1 MRRSAGI
8 GLTAVLLSLIWP
20 GQILSEFLLRLKVC
34 PHGLSGVKN
43 PLSDLTLLIQ
53 GQQRCG
59 ALVTLLKQH
68 CPFFLVVAAPQMIV
82 AVGPLGLQ
90 LLDVL
95 GDGI

>member
-20 GQILSEFLLRLKVC
+20 GQIPLEFLLRLKVC

-53 GQQRCG
+53 G
-59 ALVTLLKQH
+59 K
-68 CPFFLVVAAPQMIV
+68 
-82 AVGPLGLQ
+82 
-90 LLDVL
+90 
-95 GDGI
+95 